1 MSLHSRLA
9 PAAVTVL
16 TLMSCT
22 IRVIQPPASPGPA
35 QAGPGGAGGGGG
47 PGAVRPGTGRPE
59 GPRQPRKGATKDT
72 RIGSRPFTAYLNRGN
87 AYLALKAEQLGR
99 RYPRGT

>member
-16 TLMSCT
+16 TLMGCT

-47 PGAVRPGTGRPE
+47 PGAVRPHTGRPG
-59 GPRQPRKGATKDT
+59 GPWKPGKDVTKDT
-72 RIGSRPFTAYLNRGN
+72 PTVSGLFMASMQRENVAR
-87 AYLALKAEQLGR
+87 ALEPEHFYR
-99 RYPRGT
+99 DSP